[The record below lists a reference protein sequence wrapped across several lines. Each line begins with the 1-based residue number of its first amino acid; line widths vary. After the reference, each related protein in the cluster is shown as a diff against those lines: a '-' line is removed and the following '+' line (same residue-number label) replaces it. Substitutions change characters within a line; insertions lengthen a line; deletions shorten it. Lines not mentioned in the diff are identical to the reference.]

1 MAVKVGING
10 FGRIGRF
17 LLRLAAFD
25 PQIEIVGINAR
36 ADNEKL
42 ALLAK
47 YDSSHGK
54 FAGTLDY
61 DDDGLIVEG
70 QKVKVTRDHQGE
82 WKWKELGAEVVVE
95 TTGSLKK
102 AGDLKKHIEC
112 GARKV
117 VVSSPAPGADF
128 TVVMGVNH
136 EQYDPKQHTIISNSS
151 CTTNCLAPACK
162 IVHETFGIRQGVMT
176 TVHSYTMDQRLLDG
190 SHRDPRRARSA
201 AMSMI
206 PTSTG
211 AAGAVGKVLPE
222 LAGRLNGLAIRVP
235 TPNVSIADFVCHLEK
250 DSSVKEVNAALKAA
264 SEGALKDIL
273 GYSEEP
279 LVSVDYTS
287 REEGGVV
294 DALSTMVTG
303 DRLLKLIIW
312 YDNESGYSAQLLR
325 FIKYMETTL

>member
-1 MAVKVGING
+1 MAVRIGING

-17 LLRLAAFD
+17 LLRLAAYD
-25 PQIEIVGINAR
+25 PEIEVVGINAR
-36 ADNEKL
+36 ADNDKL

-47 YDSSHGK
+47 YDSSHGT
-54 FAGTLDY
+54 FRGSVDY
-61 DDDGLIVEG
+61 DEDGLIIEG
-70 QKVKVTRDHQGE
+70 RKVRVTRDHPGE
-82 WKWKELGAEVVVE
+82 WRWKELGAEVVVG
-95 TTGSLKK
+95 TTGNLKK
-102 AGDLKKHIEC
+102 ASDLMKHIEC

-117 VVSSPAPGADF
+117 VVSYPAPGADF

-136 EQYDPKQHTIISNSS
+136 DQYDPKKHSIISNAS

-162 IVHETFGIRQGVMT
+162 VVHEAFGIKRGVMT

-190 SHRDPRRARSA
+190 SHKDPRRARSA
-201 AMSMI
+201 ALSMI

-222 LAGRLNGLAIRVP
+222 LAGRLDGLAIRVP
-235 TPNVSIADFVCHLEK
+235 TPNVSIVDFVCDLEK
-250 DSSVKEVNAALKAA
+250 DTSVKKVNAVLKAA
-264 SEGALKDIL
+264 SEGPLKGIL

-287 REEGGVV
+287 RQEGGVV